1 MPRPKRLKDRYRV
14 MGVGPGGRCLAVVVP
29 ALALDKL
36 GIGKGQYLVALPY
49 EGPDGSRGVEF
60 RLPTPELLSRPEAR
74 AVRVIDHSRVR
85 RRSGRLVRCF
95 RVRIPAEVA
104 RWAGIGKG
112 DGLRAEL
119 LPDGFR
125 MVKVPENLK

>member
-1 MPRPKRLKDRYRV
+1 M
-14 MGVGPGGRCLAVVVP
+14 AVVVP

-74 AVRVIDHSRVR
+74 AVRVTDHSRT

-104 RWAGIGKG
+104 RWARIGKG
-112 DGLRAEL
+112 DGLKAEL

-125 MVKVPENLK
+125 MVKPEVSPDGFRKVPENLK